1 MMESTSLTSSKS
13 SKSSTNWLTFPERD
27 YLNVTDHNEQ
37 KLSRLTQGLPVT
49 NILGTM
55 DRAIL
60 EIAFDS
66 RKSGP
71 DSLFVAIPGKNLDG
85 GVFIKDAVTKGA
97 SAFITQTPLDSLGG
111 IDLRSH
117 DVTAL
122 CVEDSRKAL
131 SIVSTNFYR
140 RPSERLAVTGITGTN
155 GKTTT
160 SYILE
165 ALFRA
170 KGVQTGVIG
179 TINYH
184 YGDKKLSAPVTT
196 PESLDLNR
204 MLNAMIEEKIEHC
217 FLEISSHALYQSRVH
232 DMQFKVGIFTNLTR
246 DHLDFHGDMESYKN
260 AKKKL
265 FLDNRVQQKIFN
277 IDDSAGREFAGEF
290 KTDSFTTGID
300 NNADFKAENIVLTK
314 SGCQFTLKTPFGAGE
329 IHSNLLGRHNI
340 HNLLSAAAGAM
351 VQGVSLEKVQ
361 EVFRH
366 IQPIPGRFE
375 SIDNN
380 QGIFV
385 LVDYAHTDD
394 ALCNA
399 ISAAKA
405 FTEGKLIVVFGCGGD
420 RDKGKRKAMGQ
431 AVLKEADF
439 SIITSDNPRTEDP
452 EQIIED
458 ILQGV
463 PSSVHKGDD
472 YDAIINRKEA
482 IEHAIRL
489 AEKGDLVLIA
499 GKGHEDYQVL
509 ATQTIHFDDR
519 EVARSALRKR
529 SH

>member
-1 MMESTSLTSSKS
+1 MEATSSTK
-13 SKSSTNWLTFPERD
+13 WLVFPERG

-37 KLSRLTQGLPVT
+37 KLSRLIMGLPVT

-55 DRAIL
+55 DRAIR
-60 EIAFDS
+60 EIVFDS
-66 RKSGP
+66 RKSEL
-71 DSLFVAIPGKNLDG
+71 DSLFVAIPGRNRDG
-85 GVFIKDAVTKGA
+85 GMFIKDAISKGA

-111 IDLRSH
+111 LDLRSR

-131 SIVSTNFYR
+131 AIVSAGFYR

-170 KGVQTGVIG
+170 KKVRTGVIG

-184 YGDKKLSAPVTT
+184 YGNRKLSAPVTT

-204 MLNAMIEEKIEHC
+204 MLDAMIEEKVEYC
-217 FLEISSHALYQSRVH
+217 FLEVSSHALYQSRVH

-265 FLDNRVQQKIFN
+265 FLDNQVQQKIFN
-277 IDDSAGREFAGEF
+277 IDDSVGREFAGEF

-300 NNADFKAENIVLTK
+300 SNADFKAENIVLTK
-314 SGCQFTLKTPFGAGE
+314 SGCRFTLKTPFGAGE

-340 HNLLSAAAGAM
+340 HNLLSAVAGAM
-351 VQGVSLEKVQ
+351 VQDVSLEKVQ

-375 SIDNN
+375 SIGNSR
-380 QGIFV
+380 GVSV

-420 RDKGKRKAMGQ
+420 RDRGKRKAMGQ
-431 AVLKEADF
+431 TVLKEADF
-439 SIITSDNPRTEDP
+439 PIITSDNPRTEDP
-452 EQIIED
+452 EHIIED
-458 ILQGV
+458 ILQGI
-463 PSSVHKGDD
+463 PSSARKGDD
-472 YDAIINRKEA
+472 YNVIINRKEA
-482 IEHAIRL
+482 IEHAIHL
-489 AEKGDLVLIA
+489 AGKNDLVLIA
-499 GKGHEDYQVL
+499 GKGHENYQIL
-509 ATQTIHFDDR
+509 STQTIHFDDR
-519 EVARSALRKR
+519 EVARSALKKL

>member
-1 MMESTSLTSSKS
+1 MESTSSI
-13 SKSSTNWLTFPERD
+13 NWLTFPESG
-27 YLNVTDHNEQ
+27 YLNVTDYNEQ
-37 KLSRLTQGLPVT
+37 KLSRLILGLPVT

-55 DRAIL
+55 DRAIRA
-60 EIAFDS
+60 IVYDS
-66 RKSGP
+66 RKAGP
-71 DSLFVAIPGKNLDG
+71 DSLFVAIPGGNWDG
-85 GVFIKDAVTKGA
+85 RMFIKDAIAKGA
-97 SAFITQTPLDSLGG
+97 SAFITQASLDSLNDF
-111 IDLRSH
+111 DLGSR

-131 SIVSTNFYR
+131 SIVSASFYHH
-140 RPSERLAVTGITGTN
+140 PSKRLAITGITGTN

-170 KGVQTGVIG
+170 KKTRTGVIG

-196 PESLDLNR
+196 PESLDLNQ
-204 MLNAMIEEKIEHC
+204 MLDRMIEEKIENC
-217 FLEISSHALYQSRVH
+217 FLEVSSHALYQSRVH
-232 DMQFKVGIFTNLTR
+232 DMQFKVGILTNLSR
-246 DHLDFHGDMESYKN
+246 DHLDFHGDMENYKN

-265 FLDNRVQQKIFN
+265 FLDNQVEQSIFN
-277 IDDSAGREFAGEF
+277 IDDPAGQEFNEEF
-290 KTDSFTTGID
+290 KTNSFTTGIE

-329 IHSNLLGRHNI
+329 IYSNLLGRHNV

-351 VQGVSLEKVQ
+351 TQDVSLEIVQ
-361 EVFRH
+361 EVFHR
-366 IQPIPGRFE
+366 IPPIPGRFE

-380 QGIFV
+380 QGFSV

-394 ALCNA
+394 ALGNA

-405 FTEGKLIVVFGCGGD
+405 STKGKLIVVFGCGGD

-431 AVLKEADF
+431 AVLNEADF

-452 EQIIED
+452 KQIIQD
-458 ILQGV
+458 ILQDA
-463 PSSVHKGDD
+463 PSSARKGGN
-472 YDAIINRKEA
+472 YVVIINRREA

-489 AEKGDLVLIA
+489 ASKNDLVLIA

-519 EVARSALRKR
+519 EVARSALKQR

>member
-1 MMESTSLTSSKS
+1 MMEPT
-13 SKSSTNWLTFPERD
+13 SSTNSIVFPESG
-27 YLNVTDHNEQ
+27 YLNVTEQNGQ
-37 KLSRLTQGLPVT
+37 KLSRLILGLPAT

-55 DRAIL
+55 DRNIR
-60 EIAFDS
+60 EIVYDS

-71 DSLFVAIPGKNLDG
+71 DCLFVAVPGGNCDG
-85 GVFIKDAVTKGA
+85 GAFIKDAIDKGA
-97 SAFITQTPLDSLGG
+97 SAFITETSLDSLNGL
-111 IDLRSH
+111 DLGSR

-122 CVEDSRKAL
+122 CVEDARKSL
-131 SIVSTNFYR
+131 STVSANFYR
-140 RPSERLAVTGITGTN
+140 RPSERLALTGITGTN

-160 SYILE
+160 AYILE

-170 KGVQTGVIG
+170 QGARTGVIG

-184 YGDKKLSAPVTT
+184 YGDKELSAPVTT

-204 MLNAMIEEKIEHC
+204 MLDEMIKGEIKNC
-217 FLEISSHALYQSRVH
+217 FLEVSSHALHQSRVH
-232 DMQFKVGIFTNLTR
+232 DMRFKAGIFTNLSR
-246 DHLDFHGDMESYKN
+246 DHLDFHGNMESYKN
-260 AKKKL
+260 AKKIF
-265 FLDNRVQQKIFN
+265 FLDNHVQWKVFN
-277 IDDSAGREFAGEF
+277 IDDPVGREFSEEF
-290 KTDSFTTGID
+290 KTNSFTTGID
-300 NNADFKAENIVLTK
+300 SNADFKAEDISLTK
-314 SGCQFTLKTPFGAGE
+314 AGCQFTLKTPFGAGE

-351 VQGVSLEKVQ
+351 AQDISLEKIQ
-361 EVFRH
+361 EVFRQ

-375 SIDNN
+375 SIDND
-380 QGIFV
+380 QGFSV

-394 ALCNA
+394 ALSKA

-431 AVLKEADF
+431 AVINEADF

-458 ILQGV
+458 IRQGV
-463 PSSVHKGDD
+463 PSSAQEGDD
-472 YDAIINRKEA
+472 YSAIINRKEA
-482 IEHAIRL
+482 IEHAIHL
-489 AEKGDLVLIA
+489 AEKNDLVLIA
-499 GKGHEDYQVL
+499 GKGHEDYQIIG
-509 ATQTIHFDDR
+509 TQTIHFDDR